1 LEPGDAAASGAF
13 DAANVEPRRHAM
25 VTESP
30 LRGQWV
36 YRSNAL
42 RWCRELIYTD
52 PLAVGCTAELTEAR
66 WQAEAALAEL
76 TRKLPATR
84 SSKHG

>member
-1 LEPGDAAASGAF
+1 
-13 DAANVEPRRHAM
+13 M

-42 RWCRELIYTD
+42 RWCPELISTD
-52 PLAVGCTAELTEAR
+52 SLAVGCTAELTEAL
-66 WQAEAALAEL
+66 WQAEAALTEV
-76 TRKLPATR
+76 TRELPATR
-84 SSKHG
+84 SNKHG